1 MIGIDKTTINNI
13 KIISIDF
20 DKLIDEN
27 KENVSVSRDGT
38 TVPLPTNIPGQ
49 YKEVHEIRIK
59 DNTAFNTFKFAID
72 TTCGRLKPYCL
83 MTLNIRSVNGD
94 NAKPLNIKEYKEM
107 LEDVKEYVSKQYG
120 IRLNFDD
127 VGFKEIEINCT
138 FKLDSSFEEYE
149 YLLQRLVELA
159 PKRYKVSEPQYIVD
173 EETGKRRIPEIVFY
187 NDSTKL
193 KVYDKKFQLKEL
205 YRIRIDD
212 DLMRIEY
219 TFKRP
224 QKVETIFGTN
234 KVNELTDEAIK
245 EYIKKGIEKD
255 LINPVYKHIKQADKQ
270 LLKVAEQYQK
280 MYPRGGWGKLFITD
294 AKSLEVDKKRLL
306 IDNQQL
312 KDIIDKIAKSRT
324 TKKRLYKE
332 IECIKATDGN
342 LLKLEYIHDNIL

>member
-1 MIGIDKTTINNI
+1 M
-13 KIISIDF
+13 
-20 DKLIDEN
+20 
-27 KENVSVSRDGT
+27 
-38 TVPLPTNIPGQ
+38 
-49 YKEVHEIRIK
+49 
-59 DNTAFNTFKFAID
+59 
-72 TTCGRLKPYCL
+72 
-83 MTLNIRSVNGD
+83 
-94 NAKPLNIKEYKEM
+94 
-107 LEDVKEYVSKQYG
+107 
-120 IRLNFDD
+120 
-127 VGFKEIEINCT
+127 
-138 FKLDSSFEEYE
+138 
-149 YLLQRLVELA
+149 
-159 PKRYKVSEPQYIVD
+159 
-173 EETGKRRIPEIVFY
+173 PEIVFY
-187 NDSTKL
+187 NESTKL
-193 KVYDKKFQLKEL
+193 KVYDKKFQLKEV
-205 YRIRIDD
+205 YRIRIDE

-294 AKSLEVDKKRLL
+294 AKSLEVDNKRLL